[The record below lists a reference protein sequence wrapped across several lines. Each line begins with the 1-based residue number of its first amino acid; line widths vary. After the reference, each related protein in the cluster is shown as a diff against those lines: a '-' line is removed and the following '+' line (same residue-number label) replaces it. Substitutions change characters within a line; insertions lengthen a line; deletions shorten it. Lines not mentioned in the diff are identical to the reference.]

1 MITYNVE
8 AMKENK
14 FPRRSFYRS
23 HLAPIVVKAFDEF
36 LEASREDQLE
46 ILEEI
51 ALLRETAS
59 HTVEL
64 YSAARELHH
73 QSPSQQTAAMVLQTS
88 VIMREALN
96 EVVKAVEVAK
106 KLDIAGRNKIGIS
119 SFTYFISQMMHIVN
133 DAIGD
138 TPDGERIAHKIG
150 EGLTNL
156 TVDMDELLEHGGG
169 TGRQNVIA
177 TSYTPDMACR
187 SMDMTVPDVNGNGN
201 GDSNSNSNDN

>member
-64 YSAARELHH
+64 YSAARELQH

-88 VIMREALN
+88 
-96 EVVKAVEVAK
+96 
-106 KLDIAGRNKIGIS
+106 
-119 SFTYFISQMMHIVN
+119 
-133 DAIGD
+133 
-138 TPDGERIAHKIG
+138 DGERIAHKIG